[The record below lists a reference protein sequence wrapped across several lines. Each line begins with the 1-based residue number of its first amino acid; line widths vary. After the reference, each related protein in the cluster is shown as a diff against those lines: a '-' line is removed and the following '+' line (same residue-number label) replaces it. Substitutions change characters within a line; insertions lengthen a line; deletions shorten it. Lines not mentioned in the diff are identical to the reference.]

1 MRTKTLLLT
10 AAVSAVGMATSLAQV
25 YSVNAV
31 GYVNLTLRSD
41 QPPVGVAPRF
51 GTIIANPLNG
61 TNNNLNTILPLPDA
75 YEGSK
80 IFRFDV
86 LLSGYSDPIEWIP
99 GFGWFDATNT
109 TPSEGYPPSIN
120 PGEGFWIFPKGPSP
134 LSVTF
139 VGDVP
144 QGHLV
149 SGLPSASKFALV
161 GSVVPQ
167 SAAIGASTTPGT
179 LLFPAEA
186 GDKIYIFNE
195 NTQTYIDPYEYI
207 LAAPGVPYGWFSANA
222 DDPGPDG
229 PTIPVGT
236 GFFIRKSAG
245 DPLADPPYGPATKTE
260 WVRDF
265 SVN

>member
-1 MRTKTLLLT
+1 MRTKTLLVT
-10 AAVSAVGMATSLAQV
+10 AVLSAVGMATSLAQV

-41 QPPVGVAPRF
+41 VSPPPGRGPRF

-61 TNNNLNTILPLPDA
+61 TNNNLNTILPLTDA
-75 YEGSK
+75 YEDSK
-80 IFRFDV
+80 IFRFNV
-86 LLSGYSDPIEWIP
+86 AASAYHDPVIWIP
-99 GFGWFDATNT
+99 GFGWYDSENM
-109 TPSEGYPPSIN
+109 TPGQEGFPPSVD

-149 SGLPSASKFALV
+149 SGLPPAGKFALV

-167 SAAIGASTTPGT
+167 SAAIGETAKPGT
-179 LLFPAEA
+179 LLFPAEDGDRIYVFDPLA
-186 GDKIYIFNE
+186 GTYKDPFDYI
-195 NTQTYIDPYEYI
+195 
-207 LAAPGVPYGWFSANA
+207 PGYGWFSAA
-222 DDPGPDG
+222 GDDPGPDG

-245 DPLADPPYGPATKTE
+245 DPTANPPVPPATQTS